1 MQLSLLE
8 LLDIETS
15 FMKEGMYLFLLIIEL
30 LPTQNFAYLKHDS
43 SSLTCRHPKQ
53 TGTSTDNPV
62 DTFYLEKGHKNFFFE
77 YVICTQALVKT
88 TSFRPPRPCAD
99 SARPEKPIFS

>member
-15 FMKEGMYLFLLIIEL
+15 FMKEGMYLFLPDIEL

-43 SSLTCRHPKQ
+43 SSSLVGNPKANRH
-53 TGTSTDNPV
+53 
-62 DTFYLEKGHKNFFFE
+62 FHW
-77 YVICTQALVKT
+77 
-88 TSFRPPRPCAD
+88 
-99 SARPEKPIFS
+99 